1 MRIAAVEV
9 GLWVCRTILKG
20 TIEGPD
26 GFLIAFLTQQNS
38 TPGIVRLC
46 PIWGLIH
53 DLVEALQGSLRVLL
67 ACQESPQIEQGED
80 VVRVQG
86 ESLTTLLHSLGQPSL
101 RTVDNPHAGM
111 HGSRSVFSLKEST
124 SHLLGFVPTPERDE
138 AVEQRQAG
146 CGICRI
152 GLHSLVQ
159 ACQFCVVHAFP
170 FMTSHE
176 RARREISPLDTQPGA
191 QRL

>member
-9 GLWVCRTILKG
+9 GFWVCRTALEG
-20 TIEGPD
+20 AIEGSD

-46 PIWGLIH
+46 PIWGMVYDLI
-53 DLVEALQGSLRVLL
+53 EALQGGFRVIL
-67 ACQESPQIEQGED
+67 ACQEAPQIAQGED

-86 ESLTTLLHSLGQPSL
+86 EGLTTLLPSLVQPSL
-101 RTVDNPHAGM
+101 LTVDNPHTGM
-111 HGSRSVFSLKEST
+111 HGSRSVFSLEQRT
-124 SHLLGFVPTPERDE
+124 SHLLGFVPALGHDE
-138 AVEQRQAG
+138 SAEQSQAG

-152 GLHSLVQ
+152 GLHGLVQ

-170 FMTSHE
+170 FTSSYMHL
-176 RARREISPLDTQPGA
+176 AVSSQP
-191 QRL
+191 